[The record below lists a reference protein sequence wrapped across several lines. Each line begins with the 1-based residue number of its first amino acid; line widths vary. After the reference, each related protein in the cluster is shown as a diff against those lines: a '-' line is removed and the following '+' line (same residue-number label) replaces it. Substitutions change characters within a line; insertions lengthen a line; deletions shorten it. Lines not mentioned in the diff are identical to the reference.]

1 VEVDTDNT
9 QGRLLPGAYVFVHL
23 ALPSNANS
31 VVVPANVLLFR
42 REGLQVGVVRQNSAE
57 LVSVRIGRD
66 YGDSVEI
73 VSGLKPTDAVIV
85 NPSDSLISGT
95 AVETSAE
102 TSAPEVANAGK

>member
-1 VEVDTDNT
+1 
-9 QGRLLPGAYVFVHL
+9 LI
-23 ALPSNANS
+23 
-31 VVVPANVLLFR
+31 VPANTLLFR
-42 REGLQVGVVRQNSAE
+42 REGLQVGVVRQGHAE

-95 AVETSAE
+95 PVQ
-102 TSAPEVANAGK
+102 TSAPQAAGTGK